1 MIKREREISPY
12 RGRKRE
18 RERERERERVNEV
31 PNLAKN
37 KDFSLQV

>member
-12 RGRKRE
+12 RGRK